1 MAAMQRKELLA
12 ALPQSWRRMLGDFRF
27 QSVEHG
33 MSDARIFRLRDP
45 ASQTFYLKAAMSAA
59 VSDGMSDDK
68 SDALSEFRSEIE
80 RTRWL
85 STRNV
90 PVPEILDLFDDGRIG
105 AALMTALPGSHPHEL
120 AQPPA
125 EIVAHLAR
133 GLRAL
138 HARTAADCPFDETT
152 AARLARARAMIDEN
166 RIDPNA
172 FDERNVGRS
181 PLKIYQRL
189 AADAPRI
196 PNDIVIVQGDATF
209 DNLLIDAEGALGFI
223 DCGHA
228 GRGDRYLDLEA
239 VTSDIDEHFGVQWVE
254 EFARCYDVML
264 DPTKLRFFD
273 DLYEFF

>member
-33 MSDARIFRLRDP
+33 MSDARIFRLRNP
-45 ASQTFYLKAAMSAA
+45 ASQTFYLKAAMS
-59 VSDGMSDDK
+59 DGMSDGK

-90 PVPEILDLFDDGRIG
+90 RVPEILDLFDDGRIG

-138 HARTAADCPFDETT
+138 HARAAADCPFDETT

-181 PLKIYQRL
+181 PLEIYRRL

-196 PNDIVIVQGDATF
+196 PNDIVIVHGDATF
-209 DNLLIDAEGALGFI
+209 DNLLIDAEGTLGFI

-239 VTSDIDEHFGVQWVE
+239 VTSDIEEHFGVQWVE
-254 EFARCYDVML
+254 EFARCYDVTL
-264 DPTKLRFFD
+264 DPAKLRFFD

>member
-254 EFARCYDVML
+254 
-264 DPTKLRFFD
+264 
-273 DLYEFF
+273 